1 MERRGDRERHEILGE
16 LSGEVTIL
24 QPMRVL
30 EVSMGGAQLELGVPL
45 TIDSLHDFRLGL
57 AEHAVI
63 VKGRVVHCRI
73 SEIEPDRVVYRAGI
87 EFVEPSHHASEA
99 IRAYIDT
106 LKVTKNE
113 RQGPNTVATDPQRT
127 RT

>member
-1 MERRGDRERHEILGE
+1 MERRSDRERHEILGE

-30 EVSMGGAQLELGVPL
+30 EISMGGAQLELGVPL
-45 TIDSLHDFRLGL
+45 TIESLHDFRLGL

-87 EFVEPSHHASEA
+87 EFIQPSHHALEA
-99 IRAYIDT
+99 LRAFIQT
-106 LKVTKNE
+106 LKTSK
-113 RQGPNTVATDPQRT
+113 GDG
-127 RT
+127 